1 MKYMLMMMVPYG
13 AGARGVADWK
23 PEEVKAMV
31 SFMHDLN
38 KDLAASG
45 ELVAAEGLDNPSQA
59 RIVRGGENG
68 EPMVT
73 DGPFAETKELIA
85 GFSILQVDSME
96 QAIELVKRIPDVFA
110 GGETEVE
117 IRRLMDVEDFGE
129 AFTPNE
135 EIAKVKF

>member
-73 DGPFAETKELIA
+73 DGPFAETKEFLA
-85 GFSILQVDSME
+85 GFWIVDVPNDARAVEIAAKASM
-96 QAIELVKRIPDVFA
+96 APGPGGGPIRIPI
-110 GGETEVE
+110 EV
-117 IRRLMDVEDFGE
+117 RRIGE
-129 AFTPNE
+129 AP
-135 EIAKVKF
+135 A